1 MVNAPKKN
9 LSPLPAGKY
18 GKSTKHSTRRRHQA
32 NKGKS
37 GLEAERVRVLGALR
51 SLRSKKKLAVEKRR
65 ETHFLSNEEREKW
78 IEDYVERETAVA
90 RKRVQD
96 AKTAMM
102 QEQEHM
108 ENVEKGRSTTTKP
121 EITFEEMLNAIGDSL
136 SDLASSD
143 DEEDGEDEDDD
154 EEDTGHGK
162 LSEDDEPGW
171 VMGTISKTV
180 QHRMESFA
188 QKQLRLDEL
197 KQPGWG
203 DVADYFRERDMQF
216 RTAELKIPAVGKPQE
231 DSTAATPSPTTFGEL
246 MQALDIVPGQSQMP
260 QVTSRQGTSQMRLGS
275 EKPQADNRIL
285 PPMPAAVRDS
295 SLIELAK
302 PVQPVSF
309 YPCI

>member
-9 LSPLPAGKY
+9 LSPLPAGKN

-37 GLEAERVRVLGALR
+37 GLEAERVRALGALR
-51 SLRSKKKLAVEKRR
+51 SLRSKKKLAAEKRW
-65 ETHFLSNEEREKW
+65 EMHFLSYEEREKC

-171 VMGTISKTV
+171 VMGTISKMV
-180 QHRMESFA
+180 QHRMESFR

-197 KQPGWG
+197 MQPGWG
-203 DVADYFRERDMQF
+203 DAADYICERYMKHGK
-216 RTAELKIPAVGKPQE
+216 TELKVPAVVKPQT
-231 DSTAATPSPTTFGEL
+231 DMTAPTPSPITFGEL
-246 MQALDIVPGQSQMP
+246 MHTFDIVP
-260 QVTSRQGTSQMRLGS
+260 
-275 EKPQADNRIL
+275 I
-285 PPMPAAVRDS
+285 
-295 SLIELAK
+295 
-302 PVQPVSF
+302 
-309 YPCI
+309 